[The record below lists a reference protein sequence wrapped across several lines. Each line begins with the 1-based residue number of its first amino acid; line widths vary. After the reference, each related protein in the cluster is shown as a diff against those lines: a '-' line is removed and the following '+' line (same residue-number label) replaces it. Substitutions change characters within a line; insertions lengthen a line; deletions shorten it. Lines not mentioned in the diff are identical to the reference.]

1 MKRFQSGSL
10 AGWLTV
16 AGLALIALAYYNIR
30 MDEVNPDRSDRFL
43 WLSVLLLGV
52 VGTLLGGIFWT
63 HTPRKRK
70 LKTAF
75 LGLVGCPIG
84 AALGG
89 FLGDEISGPG
99 SGGDLGPEIL
109 SLIIGSWVGAIL
121 FSSFGV
127 WWGIRI
133 TRRLGR
139 EANIPR
145 KGNGSEVASK
155 EKCLGGRRAPR

>member
-1 MKRFQSGSL
+1 MKRFQSGRL

-16 AGLALIALAYYNIR
+16 AGLALIALAYYNVIL
-30 MDEVNPDRSDRFL
+30 DRTDRFL

-52 VGTLLGGIFWT
+52 VATLLGGIFWA
-63 HTPRKRK
+63 HTPGKTK

-99 SGGDLGPEIL
+99 SGGNLGAEIM

-121 FSSFGV
+121 LSSFGV

-133 TRRLGR
+133 TRRLAR
-139 EANIPR
+139 EANMPR
-145 KGNGSEVASK
+145 KGNGSEIASK
-155 EKCLGGRRAPR
+155 